1 MGQSLASSNKDS
13 QSSDPESKSRS
24 KKLHRFRK
32 VRANYSFR
40 RHSLLNIF
48 NSNKN
53 INNPETSSIKQNNSD
68 SNLPGKSSG
77 SEYSSSNTIDS
88 LNIGLR
94 NNQKPVNSQLEHLK
108 RRESKSLSPAL
119 NKKPL
124 PPHTLPIPAHLINA
138 RRMVLKPKTNQIYDD
153 YFISKEVLGLG
164 ISGKV
169 LSCTCKKTQSRFALK
184 VSWQT
189 YV

>member
-13 QSSDPESKSRS
+13 QSSDPESKARS
-24 KKLHRFRK
+24 KKSHRFRK
-32 VRANYSFR
+32 VKANYSFR

-53 INNPETSSIKQNNSD
+53 INNSETNSIKQNNSD
-68 SNLPGKSSG
+68 LNLPAKSSG
-77 SEYSSSNTIDS
+77 SEFSSSNTIDS
-88 LNIGLR
+88 LKFGLPS
-94 NNQKPVNSQLEHLK
+94 NKKLVNSQLENLK

-124 PPHTLPIPAHLINA
+124 PPQTLPIPAHLIYA

-169 LSCTCKKTQSRFALK
+169 LSCTCKKTQTRYALK
-184 VSWQT
+184 VCL
-189 YV
+189 